1 MNKLFKSLLFLVLG
15 LSLFSCKK
23 DENQVVYQGGTAPV
37 LSGSSTTIPL
47 SYINK
52 DLNAIKISWT
62 NPNYQFNT
70 GLSSQDVS
78 YTLEIDT
85 VGANFTNPQKQ
96 TLTISKDL
104 SKTFTQG
111 ELNGYLLNQLL
122 LKADVSHQI
131 EMRVTSALAF
141 NNVSLA
147 SNVLKYTI
155 TPFSIPPAVAPPST
169 GRLFLVGSASPGGW
183 SNPVPLPSQEFTKL
197 SNTLFELTVNLIP
210 SGSYLFLPENGS
222 WNAKYGGF
230 GANNSNNV
238 NGGDFRDG
246 GSDLLAPTTS
256 GAHKIVVDFQRG
268 KFTVTKL

>member
-131 EMRVTSALAF
+131 EMRVTSSLAF
-141 NNVSLA
+141 NNVPLA

-222 WNAKYGGF
+222 WNAKYGGL
-230 GANNSNNV
+230 GGNNSNNV